1 MRSWSVRN
9 LVHALNQLVDEVLA
23 VASITT
29 LDEVKEFALVE
40 TTVGVGELEGPEE
53 VVGLLEVGSNSE
65 DLMDEV
71 FHA

>member
-1 MRSWSVRN
+1 
-9 LVHALNQLVDEVLA
+9 VLA

-65 DLMDEV
+65 DLMDKI
-71 FHA
+71 FYA